1 MPSHFLPLCILLSYK
16 VSWTFVRKQAL
27 NYKKMSIRVSILE
40 TKEGKNK
47 NTFLKIKPIFC
58 NTKKKK
64 AAVNQLVILFNFIVP
79 LVHF

>member
-40 TKEGKNK
+40 TKIK
-47 NTFLKIKPIFC
+47 THFLKLNPSFALQKQ
-58 NTKKKK
+58 KKK